1 MLWGTTYVAT
11 TTLLPPGR
19 PLLAGLLRALPAGM
33 VLMAVGLTLF
43 GRRALP
49 HGGWWWRSVLLG
61 TLNIGLFFPLL
72 FVAAYRLPGGV
83 AAVAG
88 ALGPFAVA
96 GLSFVLLRQRV
107 HPQFLVAASVGV
119 AGVVLLVLRSQVAL
133 DPLGL
138 LAAAA
143 ATLFM
148 STGTVLG
155 RRWGT
160 PDGFRGRTSALVV
173 LTGWQ
178 LTAGGLVVLPLAVV
192 LEGLPPA
199 LTVRNLVGFSY
210 LSLIGT
216 AVAYVIWFGGV
227 TRLAPAKVTLLA
239 LLSPLVAAVLGWV
252 VLDQALTPTQLL
264 GALAVVLAVAAG
276 TSTSAVG
283 RMRRLPWLSGR
294 LAPAAARAQR
304 RGTQN
309 KPMVRTPLASGRP
322 GSVHS
327 GCR

>member
-1 MLWGTTYVAT
+1 
-11 TTLLPPGR
+11 
-19 PLLAGLLRALPAGM
+19 
-33 VLMAVGLTLF
+33 
-43 GRRALP
+43 
-49 HGGWWWRSVLLG
+49 VLLG

-96 GLSFVLLRQRV
+96 GLSFILFSQRAN
-107 HPQFLVAASVGV
+107 PRLLVAASVGV
-119 AGVVLLVLRSQVAL
+119 AGVVLLVVRSQVAL

-155 RRWGT
+155 RRWST
-160 PDGFRGRTSALVV
+160 PDGFRGSTSALVV

-199 LTVRNLVGFSY
+199 LTVRNMVGFGY
-210 LSLIGT
+210 LSLVGT
-216 AVAYVIWFGGV
+216 ALAYVIWFGGV
-227 TRLAPAKVTLLA
+227 TRLAPVKVTLLA

-252 VLDQALTPTQLL
+252 VLDQTLTPTQLL

-276 TSTSAVG
+276 TSTSGAG
-283 RMRRLPWLSGR
+283 RMRRLPWASSR
-294 LAPAAARAQR
+294 PAPASARAQR
-304 RGTQN
+304 RRTQD
-309 KPMVRTPLASGRP
+309 KPVVRTSWLRVGR
-322 GSVHS
+322 GRCTG